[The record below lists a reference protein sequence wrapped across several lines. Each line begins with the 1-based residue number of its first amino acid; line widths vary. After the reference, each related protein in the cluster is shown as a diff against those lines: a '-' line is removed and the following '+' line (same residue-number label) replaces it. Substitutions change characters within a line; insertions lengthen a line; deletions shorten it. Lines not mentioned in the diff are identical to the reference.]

1 VEVAINLSEETMN
14 ATTMKVFIG
23 AIALAAVGC
32 ATETTVYRNVSEPPS
47 AAYQAPAAPYPIPA
61 NDPKGTAYVISF
73 GGEPLATPSGTQGFY
88 LHLRIA
94 AENRTDT
101 VAWTID
107 TRDQVVSLG
116 AVLVRPTYAQGSA
129 GGSVVTVAPGQHGT
143 LDVFYPLPPQGSPG
157 QAILSWQVRRGSEL
171 ASGTTPFEL
180 VPNESPEYVDYRP
193 VGVAVEMWPAWWWG
207 VGFYPWLWAPGW
219 GYHPYWGRGYVHGGG
234 GHGGGMH
241 GGPPA
246 SRGFGGGMRGGRGLR
261 R

>member
-1 VEVAINLSEETMN
+1 LLGGKVDVAINLSEETMN
-14 ATTMKVFIG
+14 ATTVKVFIG

-32 ATETTVYRNVSEPPS
+32 ATETTTYRNVSEPSS
-47 AAYQAPAAPYPIPA
+47 AAYQAPVAPYPIPA
-61 NDPKGTAYVISF
+61 KDPKGTAYVISF
-73 GGEPLATPSGTQGFY
+73 GGELLATPSGTQGFY

-94 AENRTDT
+94 AENRTDA

-116 AVLVRPTYAQGSA
+116 PLPVRPTYAQGST
-129 GGSVVTVAPGQHGT
+129 GGSVITVAPGQHGY
-143 LDVFYPLPPQGSPG
+143 LDVFYPLPPQGNPG

-171 ASGTTPFEL
+171 VTGTTPFEL

-207 VGFYPWLWAPGW
+207 VGFYPWLWGPGW

-234 GHGGGMH
+234 IRGA
-241 GGPPA
+241 PA
-246 SRGFGGGMRGGRGLR
+246 PARGFGGGMRSRGFR